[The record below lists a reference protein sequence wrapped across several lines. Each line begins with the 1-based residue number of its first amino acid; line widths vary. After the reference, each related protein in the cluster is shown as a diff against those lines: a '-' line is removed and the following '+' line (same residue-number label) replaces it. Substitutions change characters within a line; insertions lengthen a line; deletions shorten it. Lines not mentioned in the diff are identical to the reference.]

1 MKLLSRDIIPSIRV
15 YSILLLVICTL
26 TIVATSGFASAAKT
40 DSQISI
46 GMDPADPGPDT
57 PFTISGVLTDA
68 DGNILGNKKIT
79 LERSKTGRPDDDY
92 IYVAITSTDIKG
104 EYSFF
109 RPTAT
114 PEGYLRVRFNGNSQ
128 FEGTESDVVLPGK
141 GTFLVKE
148 QTSVAPAV
156 TKTKT
161 LLTAKAPIFNP
172 GSMGHATDVSGQL
185 MAEDGTP
192 LGGKKVILES
202 SDRVGTRSDFN
213 VLAIT
218 ETDPNGFY
226 KFTTT
231 GGPTTV
237 FVRVRF
243 AGDNEFEDSVTDVM
257 TLL

>member
-1 MKLLSRDIIPSIRV
+1 MKFRSRGIVPSIRD
-15 YSILLLVICTL
+15 YSILILVICTL
-26 TIVATSGFASAAKT
+26 TIVATGGFASAAKT
-40 DSQISI
+40 DTQISI

-57 PFTISGVLTDA
+57 PFTVSGVLVDA

-79 LERSKTGRPDDDY
+79 LERSKTGKPDDDY
-92 IYVAITSTDIKG
+92 IYVAITSTDING

-128 FEGTESDVVLPGK
+128 FEGAVSDVVLPGK

-148 QTSVAPAV
+148 QTGLAPAV

-161 LLTAKAPIFNP
+161 VLTAKAPIFNP
-172 GSMGHATDVSGQL
+172 GSMGHAADVSGQL
-185 MAEDGTP
+185 MREDGTP
-192 LGGKKVILES
+192 LSGKKVILEA

-237 FVRVRF
+237 FIRVRF